1 MRKLQALQFFGRA
14 SSVLALTFSGLTFSQ
29 EASVAVYQQA
39 QRYFI
44 GAERIQVDEHSQR
57 PLLVEGRLAERVY
70 LRDHNDARELMQTV
84 APFYGL
90 NSERDQFRV
99 KRSFVDEAGGEHA
112 RVQHLHRGVPVFGSE
127 VYAHGNVNGTV
138 TMINGQLVDAL
149 DINTTPILNA
159 EQAVQVALQKIGPAK
174 YRWEDAA
181 QEASIKET
189 YNDAQRTWRPQPE
202 LVIAPVRGD
211 FAGRDYRLAW
221 KMMIPVDAPQPANWI
236 YFVDAR
242 TGEVMISFNKMH
254 SVTGTGTSIYSG
266 TVNIETNL
274 NGSTYEMYDAGRKI
288 KTYDANN
295 AGSLPG
301 TLLTDS
307 DNVWDGTRQVAGV
320 DVHWG
325 TQWVYDYYLNIHG
338 RNSFNNAGA
347 QFTQSVH
354 VNTNWVNASWNGS
367 QVQFGDGNG
376 VDSDELVAIDVAAHE
391 WTHAVTDY
399 ESDLTYSG
407 ESGALNESLSDIFG
421 ETIQIYAK
429 GLSTWQIGEE
439 CWTPGVSGDALRS
452 MANPNAEGQPD
463 TYGGTY
469 WVNPSQW
476 WNDNGG
482 VHTNSGVSNFAY
494 YLLVNGGSGTND
506 KGSAYSVTAI
516 GLNDARAIFYLAQTT
531 YLTSSSNFAAAR
543 TATENAAS
551 SLFGANSAQKL
562 NVSRAWYAVGVGTNP
577 DGGTGGG
584 GNLALNKTATASST
598 SGSNVA
604 GRAVDAST
612 STYWRSGSLSS
623 TTNAWLRVDLGSAQ
637 SINRVVIKWRSS
649 YYAKQY
655 DIQVSSDN
663 TTSPTNWTNVI
674 VDNAGNGGTD
684 DRTFTAVS
692 ARHVRINMRQ
702 NNTSSERI
710 NELEVYGGSG
720 ALGKDTP
727 SDNALAL
734 VPAELALAQ
743 NYPNPFNPSTKISF
757 SLPEAGRVS
766 LKVFD
771 VLGAE
776 VATLMEEHREAGLH
790 SVNFA
795 PQNIPSGVYF
805 YVLQVGETKLM
816 KRLVFMK

>member
-1 MRKLQALQFFGRA
+1 MRKLQAPQFLGRA
-14 SSVLALTFSGLTFSQ
+14 ASTIVLLLSGLALSQ
-29 EASVAVYQQA
+29 EASSSVYQQA
-39 QRYFI
+39 QRYFP
-44 GAERIQVDEHSQR
+44 AVDRIQVDAQSSR
-57 PLLVEGRLAERVY
+57 PVLVEGRLAERVY
-70 LRDHNDARELMQTV
+70 LRDDNDALALMQTV
-84 APFYGL
+84 SPFFGL
-90 NSERDQFRV
+90 NSARDQFRV
-99 KRSFVDEAGGEHA
+99 KKSFVDEAGREHA
-112 RVQHLHRGVPVFGSE
+112 RMQHLHRGVPVFGSE
-127 VYAHGNVNGTV
+127 MFAHANVAGTV
-138 TMINGQLVDAL
+138 TMINGQLVEAL
-149 DINTTPILNA
+149 DLDTTPALAA
-159 EQAVQVALQKIGPAK
+159 EQALQIALQKIGPAK

-189 YNDAQRTWRPQPE
+189 YNDARRTWRPEPE
-202 LVIAPVRGD
+202 LVIAPVRGE

-221 KMMIPVDAPQPANWI
+221 KMMIPVDGPQPANWM

-242 TGEVMISFNKMH
+242 SGEVIFSFNKMH
-254 SVTGTGTSIYSG
+254 SVTGTGPSIYSG

-274 NGSTYEMYDAGRKI
+274 NGSTYEMYDVGRNI

-295 AGSLPG
+295 TGALPG

-307 DNVWDGTRQVAGV
+307 DNFWDGTRQVAGV
-320 DVHWG
+320 DAHWG
-325 TQWVYDYYLNIHG
+325 TQWVYDYYFNVHG

-367 QVQFGDGNG
+367 QVQYGDGNG

-452 MANPNAEGQPD
+452 MSNPNAEGQPD

-469 WVNPSQW
+469 WINPSQW

-482 VHTNSGVSNFAY
+482 VHRNSGLSNFAF

-506 KGSAYSVTAI
+506 IGNAYNVTTI
-516 GLNDARAIFYLAQTT
+516 GLTDARAIFYLAQTT
-531 YLTSSSNFAAAR
+531 YLTASSNFAAGR

-551 SLFGANSAQKL
+551 SLFGASSTQLL
-562 NVSRAWYAVGVGTNP
+562 NLSRAWYAVGVGANP
-577 DGGTGGG
+577 DGGSGG

-598 SGSNVA
+598 NGSNVA

-655 DIQVSSDN
+655 DIQISIDN
-663 TTSPTNWTNVI
+663 TTSPTNWTNVYT
-674 VDNAGNGGTD
+674 DNAGNGGTD
-684 DRTFTAVS
+684 DRTITAVS

-702 NNTSSERI
+702 NNASSERI

-727 SDNALAL
+727 GSNELSF
-734 VPAELALAQ
+734 VPTTLTLEQ
-743 NYPNPFNPSTKISF
+743 NYPNPFNPSTRISF

-771 VLGAE
+771 VLGQQ
-776 VATLMEEHREAGLH
+776 VATLVNEQREAGVH
-790 SVNFA
+790 HVNFA
-795 PQNIPSGVYF
+795 PQNIPSGMYF
-805 YVLQVGETKLM
+805 YVLQVGETKLVR
-816 KRLVFMK
+816 RLVFMK